1 MKSTLL
7 AEVINEFSANELGV
21 VLRTAGVTD
30 VPGSKQAKIALWL
43 RIAGDPARIRRALDQ
58 LSPAGRRA
66 LEILQDANATLR
78 TRRLRSLLIR
88 AGVAAKEEE
97 SPFRY
102 TQPGA
107 ASTAAQKSGLPLFSE
122 VLEAL
127 LRHGLI
133 WTHTPYASRTANT
146 TIDFRGGRYVFIP
159 AEVAAHLPPLPVK
172 ERRVPQIAQ
181 TLEGSARTCQ
191 RDLYLL
197 WSASRETTLQL
208 TNAGLVRVTDLRRV
222 AGQLLVAETIK
233 TGSKESDY
241 RRLLFLRHLAGAL
254 DILRVRDYGSYLE
267 ATLAPPFFSQRAAT
281 RVQRSF
287 EQWRDGLWWN
297 ELWATHMGSATSSA
311 DVLARQTP
319 DPVASARRAVLDALT
334 ELVKQIEKGQGTSTA
349 WVTLDEL
356 DDYLLIHNDEFL
368 VDRLTAE
375 KAASSYGY
383 QPYSFVFFSPYDHN
397 QLGWMWSTY
406 QHNEEAGW
414 KGVESAFM
422 RSVLTEGLY
431 WLGLLDLGYT
441 QPVTPQGGAAPDGV
455 AAVRLTEMGRWLLLG
470 APPPEIPEERGRV
483 VVQPNFRIFAFD
495 PISDAVLVQL
505 DRFAKRQNAA
515 RAIEYELS
523 RDSVYR
529 AQLEGQ
535 TTAQIA
541 AWLEEVTGSA
551 LPQNVARSLT
561 EWQADF
567 ERITVHTLVGWLE
580 AATPALIETLLNDPR
595 YRPAVIS
602 RASPT
607 GLIVQASKVAE
618 LERALLDA
626 DELPTRIDN
635 PSTARQ
641 HTITVD
647 EDGLI
652 TFLQAMPNLYTL
664 GPLSSFCEQTAAGW
678 QITPRSMARASAAGL
693 DAEAVLAG
701 LRAMAVG
708 DISMALQAK
717 IKAWSRHYGAAQ
729 VQTITLVQFRDQD
742 TLDELRRDPQLAR
755 YLKPFKP
762 EARLGL
768 AMVTPA
774 DMATVSALL
783 VERGVELKT

>member
-1 MKSTLL
+1 MKPTLL

-102 TQPGA
+102 TQPGT
-107 ASTAAQKSGLPLFSE
+107 ASSAAQKSGLPPFFQ
-122 VLEAL
+122 VLEEL

-133 WTHTPYASRTANT
+133 WTHTPYPSRTANT

-172 ERRVPQIAQ
+172 ERLVPQIVQ
-181 TLEGSARTCQ
+181 TLAGSARTCQ

-241 RRLLFLRHLAGAL
+241 RRLLFMRCLAGAL
-254 DILRVRDYGSYLE
+254 DILKVRGYGSHLE

-287 EQWRDGLWWN
+287 EEWRDGLWWN
-297 ELWATHMGSATSSA
+297 ELWATHMGSTSST

-319 DPVASARRAVLDALT
+319 APVPTARRAVLAALT
-334 ELVKQIEKGQGTSTA
+334 ELVKQIEKGQGTSAA

-375 KAASSYGY
+375 KVASSYGY
-383 QPYSFVFFSPYDHN
+383 QPYSFLFLSPYDHN
-397 QLGWMWSTY
+397 ELGWAWPMY
-406 QHNEEAGW
+406 QNNEEAGW

-431 WLGLLDLGYT
+431 WLGLVDLGYA

-470 APPPEIPEERGRV
+470 TPPPEIPEERGRV

-495 PISDAVLVQL
+495 PISDAVLVRL
-505 DRFAKRQNAA
+505 DSFANRQNAA

-523 RDSVYR
+523 RDSVYG

-535 TTAQIA
+535 STAQIA

-561 EWQADF
+561 EWQSDF
-567 ERITVHTLVGWLE
+567 ERITVHKLVGWLE
-580 AATPALIETLLNDPR
+580 AATPALIEALLNDPR
-595 YRPAVIS
+595 CRPAVIS

-607 GLIVQASKVAE
+607 GLIVRASKVAE

-626 DELPTRIDN
+626 EELPTRIDN
-635 PSTARQ
+635 PFTARQ

-652 TFLQAMPNLYTL
+652 TFLQPIPNLYTL

-678 QITPRSMARASAAGL
+678 QITPRSMARASAAGQ

-701 LRAMAVG
+701 LREMAVG

-717 IKAWSRHYGAAQ
+717 IKAWSHHYGTAQ
-729 VQTITLVQFRDQD
+729 VETITLVQFRDQD
-742 TLDELRRDPQLAR
+742 TLDELRRNPRLAR

-768 AMVTPA
+768 A
-774 DMATVSALL
+774 TVAPSDVAAVNALL
-783 VERGVELKT
+783 VECGVEVKV